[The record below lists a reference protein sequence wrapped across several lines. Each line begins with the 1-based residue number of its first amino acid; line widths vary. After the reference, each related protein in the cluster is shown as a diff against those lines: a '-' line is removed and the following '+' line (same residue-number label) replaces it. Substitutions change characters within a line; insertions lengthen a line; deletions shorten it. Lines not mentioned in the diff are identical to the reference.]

1 MPLRHNRRFPGIL
14 SPFSRR
20 SPSQSLWRGR
30 WWDCLSLQAGV
41 FEARLSHGSQ
51 MKIDS
56 GLKME
61 EFYNMRRILSR
72 KREMKM
78 NSIDPI
84 ISRSQASWSR
94 TVRPPRFP
102 PSCPPSPPPPSPP
115 PPSPLRWQSITWEE
129 ALGTHLQGGINFK
142 VIVAPSHHPCDIW
155 LSNYTILNQ
164 QVSSNPSIWTIS
176 CLEQLDHLTP
186 VDED

>member
-1 MPLRHNRRFPGIL
+1 MAVDATSAQPQILPDIIAILKTITIAIIMTRKMPH
-14 SPFSRR
+14 
-20 SPSQSLWRGR
+20 
-30 WWDCLSLQAGV
+30 CLNLQAGV

-102 PSCPPSPPPPSPP
+102 PSCPPSPPPP
-115 PPSPLRWQSITWEE
+115 PLR
-129 ALGTHLQGGINFK
+129 
-142 VIVAPSHHPCDIW
+142 
-155 LSNYTILNQ
+155 
-164 QVSSNPSIWTIS
+164 
-176 CLEQLDHLTP
+176 
-186 VDED
+186 

>member
-20 SPSQSLWRGR
+20 SPSQSLW
-30 WWDCLSLQAGV
+30 WESPHCLQAGV
-41 FEARLSHGSQ
+41 FEARLSRGSQ

-61 EFYNMRRILSR
+61 EFYNMRRIHSR
-72 KREMKM
+72 KREMK
-78 NSIDPI
+78 IYPI

-102 PSCPPSPPPPSPP
+102 PSCPPSPPPP
-115 PPSPLRWQSITWEE
+115 PLRWQSITWEE
-129 ALGTHLQGGINFK
+129 AQGTHLQGGINFK

-155 LSNYTILNQ
+155 LSNYTFLNQ

>member
-20 SPSQSLWRGR
+20 SPSQSSKHRRGR
-30 WWDCLSLQAGV
+30 WGESPHCLQAGV
-41 FEARLSHGSQ
+41 FEARLSRGSQ

-102 PSCPPSPPPPSPP
+102 PSCPPSPPPP
-115 PPSPLRWQSITWEE
+115 PLRWQSITWEE